1 MKPTEQHEKN
11 KSNQSPA
18 ESTDHCSGDNSRV
31 LQVTKYVKYITLHVY
46 IRYILD
52 SIVIYCSYNMYY
64 IDTFC
69 CYGHTEMLKDKVMKI
84 YLYFFFSLKSLKK
97 FSFYFTKNINFS
109 LGFWSIS
116 MWP

>member
-46 IRYILD
+46 IRYILYIYIT
-52 SIVIYCSYNMYY
+52 IVIYCSYNMYY
-64 IDTFC
+64 IDTFY
-69 CYGHTEMLKDKVMKI
+69 CYGHTEMLKDRVMKI
-84 YLYFFFSLKSLKK
+84 
-97 FSFYFTKNINFS
+97 
-109 LGFWSIS
+109 
-116 MWP
+116 